1 MKVILLQ
8 DVKGVGKKDEIINAA
23 DGYVRNFLF
32 PKKLAMEANKANMAA
47 LEKAQKAL
55 AAGKAKEL
63 AEAKDLKALIESK
76 TITLAFKTG
85 GADKLFGSVTN
96 KELAEALLAQTGLE
110 IDRKKITI
118 PEAIKKL
125 GEHKAEIK
133 LHTDVTAVLELV
145 IVAL

>member
-32 PKKLAMEANKANMAA
+32 PKKFAVEANKANLAA
-47 LEKAQKAL
+47 LEKTQKAT

-63 AEAKDLKALIESK
+63 EVAKELKALIESK
-76 TITLAFKTG
+76 TVTLALKTG
-85 GADKLFGSVTN
+85 GGDKLFGSVTN
-96 KELAEALLAQTGLE
+96 KELADALLAQTGLE
-110 IDRKKITI
+110 IDRKKISI
-118 PEAIKKL
+118 PETIKKL

-133 LHTDVTAVLELV
+133 LHTDVVAALNVV